1 MKSIKLAWLVC
12 LALSSMLTT
21 QSEAKTRPAKSKV
34 AVSTASTVSTAS
46 PPGFAKAVD
55 VATLDTL
62 RGGRVQ
68 VRNDMTLTGTTAGN
82 TARNVNTGSNDI
94 GSGAFSSMSG
104 IPVVIQNSGANVLIQ
119 NAVIL
124 NLQMN

>member
-34 AVSTASTVSTAS
+34 AVSTVSTAS

>member
-34 AVSTASTVSTAS
+34 AVSTASTAS